1 LTKLKYI
8 DKNFS
13 PDTLALIDKSD
24 AIIREY
30 DRQGFALTL
39 RQLFYQHVS
48 RGSIENTTA
57 SYNRLGSVISDA
69 RLAGLISWTS
79 IEDRGR
85 NLRGLGFMD
94 NPEEAVWN
102 AARGYRI
109 DMWKRQAY
117 RPEVWIEKEALVGVI
132 GGICNDL
139 RVNYFACK
147 GYNSQSEQWRAG
159 QRFASYIIK
168 GQRPIV
174 FHLGDHD
181 PSGIDMTRDNFER
194 LRMFVGHPVPVQRL
208 ALNIDQVQAMKLPPN
223 PAKVTDSRFE
233 AYRAKFGD
241 ESWELDA
248 LSPVFIAGL
257 IRTAI
262 DEIINKGQ
270 WDEDLRLETEDRRY
284 LEELANPES
293 RGSFDG

>member
-1 LTKLKYI
+1 MTKIKYI

-24 AIIREY
+24 AIITEY
-30 DRQGFALTL
+30 ERQGFALTL

-48 RGSIENTTA
+48 RGWIENTTA

-85 NLRGLGFMD
+85 NLRGLNFEKD
-94 NPEEAVWN
+94 PESAIWN
-102 AARGYRI
+102 ASRDYRI
-109 DMWKRQAY
+109 DMWKHQTY

-132 GGICNDL
+132 GGICNDM
-139 RVNYFACK
+139 RVNFFACK

-159 QRFASYIIK
+159 QRFVSYIHK

-181 PSGIDMTRDNFER
+181 PSGLDMTRDNFER

-208 ALNIDQVQAMKLPPN
+208 ALNIDQVQAMNLPPN
-223 PAKVTDSRFE
+223 PAKVTDSRFV
-233 AYRAKFGD
+233 AYRQRFGD

-248 LSPVFIAGL
+248 LNPSFIAGL
-257 IRTAI
+257 IRKAI
-262 DEIINKGQ
+262 DEIIDKDQ
-270 WDEDLRLETEDRRY
+270 WDEDLRLETEDKRY
-284 LEELANPES
+284 LEELAQGGS
-293 RGSFDG
+293 RALD